1 MKKVTGVTISARL
14 KRVFAILVSIILLSS
29 AFSLFSFRIIG
40 NNMTK
45 FFHIQYETTKKQME
59 IRKDVQTIN
68 KRILWAIIRKEDSET
83 QKQREDTIKRF
94 DKISQYITVI
104 NQNLKNQDSN
114 ELTTAFEELKKDTL
128 YLFDILEKGDAEG
141 AFKYYETTYND
152 VSEVLADALD
162 ETGRQSD
169 IDAKNKYGT
178 SKEVQNAAEIL
189 LFFLSA
195 ASLLIAILMGK
206 RLIKSIALPL
216 KEMEKAANEIAQGN
230 LHTVITYESDDE
242 IGQAAQGLRISID
255 KLSSYISEIDR
266 VMEEMAGGNFNV
278 KFMHEFSGDFRNIE
292 RSLILFTEKISTS
305 FLEITDGS
313 RRVLEG
319 SEQISES
326 AQNLAEG
333 AESQAGVV
341 RELSQTVNDIS
352 KKISDNAEVSSE
364 IKREVDTVS
373 VDITNENE
381 AMNEMVLA
389 MKTIQET
396 SDEISK
402 MIGTIGEIAMQ
413 TNLLALNAS
422 IEAARAG
429 EAGKGFSVV
438 ANQVSLLASQ
448 STKAAQSSS
457 QLIEASQKAV
467 EEGSMIAD
475 RVAAKLS
482 GVLNETDL
490 ICTKI
495 SSMAIAFSQQAEA
508 VKQVDTG
515 IDQIAQVVDVNAA
528 TAEENSAASEELTSQ
543 SQELKTLMGQFQLK
557 L

>member
-29 AFSLFSFRIIG
+29 VFSLFSFRSIG
-40 NNMTK
+40 NNMTT
-45 FFHIQYETTKKQME
+45 FFQIQYDTTKKQME

-104 NQNLKNQDSN
+104 NQNLNNQNSN
-114 ELTTAFEELKKDTL
+114 ELTTAFDELKKDTL
-128 YLFDILEKGDAEG
+128 YLYDILEKGDAEG
-141 AFKYYETTYND
+141 AFSYYETTFNE

-169 IDAKNKYGT
+169 LDAENKYGT

-189 LFFLSA
+189 LFLLSA

-206 RLIKSIALPL
+206 RLIKSIAQPL

-242 IGQAAQGLRISID
+242 IGQAAQGLRTSID

-278 KFMHEFSGDFRNIE
+278 KFIHEFSGDFRNIQ
-292 RSLILFTEKISTS
+292 RSLTLFTEKISTS
-305 FLEITDGS
+305 FLEISDGS
-313 RRVLEG
+313 RRVSEG

-333 AESQAGVV
+333 AESQAGIV
-341 RELSQTVNDIS
+341 RELSQTVTDIS
-352 KKISDNAEVSSE
+352 KKISENAEASSE
-364 IKREVDTVS
+364 IKREVDTVT

-389 MKTIQET
+389 MKTIKKT

-438 ANQVSLLASQ
+438 ANQVSLLANQ
-448 STKAAQSSS
+448 STQAAQSSS
-457 QLIEASQKAV
+457 QLIDASQKAV
-467 EEGSMIAD
+467 EEGSIIAD
-475 RVAAKLS
+475 RVSVKLK
-482 GVLNETDL
+482 GVLKETDL

-543 SQELKTLMGQFQLK
+543 AQELKTLMAQFQLK